1 MKKVDDF
8 EKGNFKA
15 IKKELMARK
24 VELEVQLAQLAK
36 EKVTNDVVQDPGDMA
51 VTSTMESLK
60 ISLQDAEK
68 REYDRILQAL
78 AKIEDG
84 SYGLC
89 IDCGRQ
95 IGDKRLKS
103 SPNSSRCLMC
113 QELFEERD

>member
-1 MKKVDDF
+1 MDDI

-15 IKKELMARK
+15 IKKELLERK
-24 VELEVQLAQLAK
+24 VALEEQLTQLSK

-51 VTSTMESLK
+51 ATSTMESLK

-84 SYGLC
+84 TYGIC
-89 IDCGRQ
+89 VDCGRP

-103 SPNSSRCLMC
+103 SPNAARCLMC